1 MRHVHKSVIMS
12 LSYVVC
18 MLCVWNVRQTWIYF
32 SSPHVT
38 KVTHACFYTLL
49 QIKLLLLLTCTLIL
63 HHSFAKTDRETDLT
77 HSHTSNT
84 AHQAVAA
91 VAVVE
96 KVCMEPSV
104 MLCVLQARENRCG
117 LQSVSICPYSLW
129 RVCVRAYVCVCVSR
143 APL

>member
-49 QIKLLLLLTCTLIL
+49 QIKLLLLLTCTHTYTPPLIC
-63 HHSFAKTDRETDLT
+63 KDRQTDRQVLRTRT
-77 HSHTSNT
+77 HQTLRIRLF
-84 AHQAVAA
+84 AAA

-96 KVCMEPSV
+96 KECMEPSV
-104 MLCVLQARENRCG
+104 MLCVLQSTRE
-117 LQSVSICPYSLW
+117 SL
-129 RVCVRAYVCVCVSR
+129 
-143 APL
+143 